1 MTKIS
6 LTPVIDVVFILL
18 IFFMLASN
26 FNKVGQLEMN
36 VSKESSQAS
45 DLDIK
50 TFKVL
55 VRQDETVIS
64 NGKIYDDKELITM
77 LKIALKDSE
86 EYAVV
91 LTAKKDVTYQRYLTM
106 MNFLKENNIENIS
119 IGIRDNEANK
129 KRKREYEDDGLLPL
143 VNIIF
148 LLLIFFMIVG
158 VIEKSIIK
166 DDLSL
171 PKVELDKFNNDD
183 TTKIFFDKNKNLYI
197 DEEKIN
203 IKDISSK
210 IKSLKSKEI
219 ILVADESILI
229 DEINNILL
237 ELKKNKINTIKLLT
251 SLNAN

>member
-77 LKIALKDSE
+77 LKIALKDVE

-119 IGIRDNEANK
+119 IGI
-129 KRKREYEDDGLLPL
+129 
-143 VNIIF
+143 
-148 LLLIFFMIVG
+148 
-158 VIEKSIIK
+158 
-166 DDLSL
+166 LSL
-171 PKVELDKFNNDD
+171 
-183 TTKIFFDKNKNLYI
+183 IHI
-197 DEEKIN
+197 
-203 IKDISSK
+203 
-210 IKSLKSKEI
+210 
-219 ILVADESILI
+219 
-229 DEINNILL
+229 
-237 ELKKNKINTIKLLT
+237 
-251 SLNAN
+251 